1 MFISTLTK
9 ALSPKR
15 VAMLALV
22 AAGAMMASAQTFVAD
37 GVIWK
42 ASGNKVTAQKA
53 GTKVTTGEAGP
64 TVYAGD
70 IVINA
75 QIEYGGKSY
84 IVSSIGSVFKDSE
97 ITSITIA
104 DGVATISRGCFSGCK
119 NLKTA
124 KFPADLTTFN
134 GNMFE
139 NCTALEEFEIPGS
152 AKEIASNQFKN
163 CSSLRKLVIADGATA
178 LELSAGAFTV
188 DEGVTIPL
196 EEVVINRAI
205 GNKYT
210 AMDTKPFR
218 GAKALKKVTLGG
230 SCVNLPASYFE
241 NSTLETVVF
250 ESAFT
255 TLNTNVFAATNISEI
270 TYPEGVTSI
279 PASLMQNCK
288 QLKKVTL
295 GSAVESIGDM
305 AFYNSTVSEIILPAS
320 LKSIGQMA
328 FSGAKIAGDL
338 VLPEAVKTI
347 GVQAYANNG
356 TLASVSL
363 PAATTRIGDGAFLG
377 CTSIAKFSVAAENEN
392 YSTDADG
399 KYIQSKDGETII
411 CYAPKAAGT
420 EFTGNFK
427 TVAPYAFYKSSLESI
442 TLPACNSLGDYAL
455 SETPIT
461 KLEVKGLVGRYVAK
475 DCKSLKELT
484 IGSPE
489 VPFGIASGCAAL
501 EKVNFT
507 KSTVVVKQDAFA
519 GCTSLKSLDLGSIL
533 AILEADCFKGSG
545 IETLIVGSTF
555 PPAMAEGV
563 FTAESSNITAKV
575 PVDLVEDY
583 KAADG
588 WKYLNIAGDANL
600 VAGGADMGMP
610 AGLYYA
616 GEDGMLHVAYADGN
630 DDTYDVGGVPHT
642 FQLIEFQNRIYGASA
657 GKKFVYSA
665 TGSVDGDGK
674 LFYISKIGGEVF
686 QATVLDNAGNN
697 AYKDPFGLYIYGEDL
712 YVNDRNVCVRK
723 VPASAIALPQSY
735 PSWMENNWLGYYGM
749 NWSYGCIKS
758 GFAITTEPNKN
769 VPLYWVGMKFNGN
782 GIYRFVESDIVV
794 PHKDENGKDVNPK
807 LPEYSPMLAAMSPL
821 FTTFN
826 IDEANGHLYIY
837 IEKTA
842 GDENTMTR
850 GGLYRID
857 LAKLY
862 ENPDPANLS
871 ALDPVL
877 IDGSPVKY
885 EGSGVTEHVGIT
897 QLAFDAKHEYLYW
910 CYRAPSPEEA
920 AANEAST
927 FAEMGESGK
936 YWWADK
942 YDENNPLHHSGIKRI
957 KLGEAK
963 PTVEMVVKDVNGYGI
978 VPVNYEG
985 STKPGSGVATVVVNG
1000 AKLVSVANNVVAA
1013 AEDVEVAVYDLN
1025 GVMVGAA
1032 VLAAGQE
1039 YNIDNLAAGAYVI
1052 NAVAANGDAQAVKYI
1067 KK

>member
-9 ALSPKR
+9 AFPSKR

-42 ASGNKVTAQKA
+42 ASGNKLTAQKI
-53 GTKVTTGEAGP
+53 GTTLTTDQTAP

-70 IVINA
+70 IVIKDK
-75 QIEYGGKSY
+75 IEYGGKTY
-84 IVSSIGSVFKDSE
+84 IVSSIASVFKDSE
-97 ITSITIA
+97 ITSVSIA

-124 KFPADLTTFN
+124 KFPADLVTFT
-134 GNMFE
+134 GDMFA
-139 NCTALEEFEIPGS
+139 NCTSLEEFEIPGTV
-152 AKEIASNQFKN
+152 KEVASNQFKN
-163 CSSLRKLVIADGATA
+163 CSALRKLVIADGPTA

-188 DEGVTIPL
+188 DEGITIPL
-196 EEVVINRAI
+196 EEVVLNRAI
-205 GNKYT
+205 GAKYT

-218 GAKALKKVTLGG
+218 GAKSLKKVTIGG
-230 SCVNLPASYFE
+230 SCVSLPASYFE

-270 TYPEGVTSI
+270 TLPEGVTSI

-288 QLKKVTL
+288 QLNKVTL

-305 AFYNSTVSEIILPAS
+305 AFYKSTVSEIVLPAS
-320 LKSIGQMA
+320 VKSIGQMA

-338 VLPEAVKTI
+338 VVPEAVKTI
-347 GVQAYANNG
+347 GSQAYANNG
-356 TLASVSL
+356 ALVSVTL

-377 CTSIAKFSVAAENEN
+377 CTSISKFAVAADNEK
-392 YSTDADG
+392 YSADADG
-399 KYIQSKDGETII
+399 KYIQSKDGETIV

-427 TVAPYAFYKSSLESI
+427 AVAPYAFYKSSLESV
-442 TLPACNSLGDYAL
+442 TLPACNTLGDYAL

-461 KLEVKGLVGRYVAK
+461 KLEVRGLVGRYVAK
-475 DCKSLKELT
+475 DCKALTELT
-484 IGSPE
+484 VDCTE
-489 VPFGIASGCAAL
+489 VPFGVVSGCEAL

-507 KSTVVVKQDAFA
+507 KSTIVVKQDAFA
-519 GCTSLKSLDLGSIL
+519 GCTSLKSLDLGSVL

-555 PPAMAEGV
+555 PPALADGV
-563 FTAESSNITAKV
+563 FTAESSNITVKV

-616 GEDGMLHVAYADGN
+616 GEDGMLHAVYADGN

-657 GKKFVYSA
+657 GQKFVYSA
-665 TGSVDGDGK
+665 TSAVDGDGK

-723 VPASAIALPQSY
+723 VPATAIALPQSY
-735 PSWMENNWLGYYGM
+735 ASWMENNWLGYYGL

-758 GFAITTEPNKN
+758 GFAITTEPDTKE
-769 VPLYWVGMKFNGN
+769 PLYWVGMKFNGN
-782 GIYRFVESDIVV
+782 GIYRFVEGDILV
-794 PHKDENGKDVNPK
+794 PYKDEEGKDVKPK
-807 LPEYSPMLAAMSPL
+807 LPKYDPMLASMLPL

-826 IDEANGHLYIY
+826 VDEVNGHLYIY

-857 LAKLY
+857 LDKLY
-862 ENPDPANLS
+862 ANPDPANLS
-871 ALDPVL
+871 ALEPVL

-897 QLAFDAKHEYLYW
+897 QLAFDEKHEYLYW

-927 FAEMGESGK
+927 FDEMAESGK

-963 PTVEMVVKDVNGYGI
+963 PVVEMVKAGVNGYGI
-978 VPVNYEG
+978 VPVRYEG
-985 STKPGSGVATVVVNG
+985 SVKPGSGVANVVINN
-1000 AKLVSVANNVVAA
+1000 AKLVSVANNVIAA
-1013 AEDVEVAVYDLN
+1013 AQDVDVAVYDLN

-1039 YNIDNLAAGAYVI
+1039 YNLDNLAAGAYVVS
-1052 NAVAANGDAQAVKYI
+1052 AVAANGDAQAVKYI